1 VALLATDASGNVV
14 SKESYAPYGQRQINS
29 AGASS
34 NNALWFAGKPFDAST
49 GLSYMGARYYD
60 PQLGRFM
67 GVDPA
72 ALGDDDVHGFNR
84 YAYGNNNPYRYV
96 DPDGH
101 SVIDVVFLAYDL
113 GKLGLAVYSGG
124 DVKAA
129 LADVA
134 FSVVG
139 VASPVPGVGQ
149 AIKAA
154 RAAEHGVQV
163 ARAVE
168 HAADVGTGLE
178 AAKGVG
184 KYEVGA
190 YDALKS
196 RSVAGDGLDI
206 HCFCASRSR
215 NTRRCTLPVVVIGSA
230 SMNSIS
236 FGYS

>member
-1 VALLATDASGNVV
+1 
-14 SKESYAPYGQRQINS
+14 
-29 AGASS
+29 
-34 NNALWFAGKPFDAST
+34 
-49 GLSYMGARYYD
+49 M
-60 PQLGRFM
+60 
-67 GVDPA
+67 
-72 ALGDDDVHGFNR
+72 
-84 YAYGNNNPYRYV
+84 
-96 DPDGH
+96 
-101 SVIDVVFLAYDL
+101 
-113 GKLGLAVYSGG
+113 SGG

-129 LADVA
+129 LSDVA

-149 AIKAA
+149 AIKA
-154 RAAEHGVQV
+154 